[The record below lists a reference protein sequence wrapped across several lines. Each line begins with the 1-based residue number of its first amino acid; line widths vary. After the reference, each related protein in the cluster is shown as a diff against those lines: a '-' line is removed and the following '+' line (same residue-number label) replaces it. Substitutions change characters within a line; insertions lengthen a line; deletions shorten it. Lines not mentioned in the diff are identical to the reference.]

1 MVGVSL
7 GIVRGYGLLL
17 HLLKK
22 ARGFCKAFCD
32 LYLCIHDSKKFVQ
45 ELLAQAF
52 EFSTSLF

>member
-1 MVGVSL
+1 MLVG
-7 GIVRGYGLLL
+7 GYCPLL

-22 ARGFCKAFCD
+22 ARGFCEAFCD
-32 LYLCIHDSKKFVQ
+32 LYLCIHHSKKLVQ